1 MPERPL
7 SPAAADLLRRQDGVA
22 TRRQLLEAG
31 VSRETVLWR
40 PSRAWRIV
48 LPRVY
53 LVSSEPPTQRQ
64 RLIAGL
70 LWAGP
75 GSAIAGA
82 TAAQWHG
89 IRSADARGRVQ
100 LVTAPPRGNRQ
111 SGFATVRR
119 SLLVDPDEVT
129 RGVLRLSCPARSAVD
144 AAFAAP
150 TRSDRSA
157 ILIEAVQRRIVTI
170 DALAAWAYRLRD
182 GDRARLNDPLEEA
195 ASGVWSL
202 PEAELL
208 DLVAGSSLLP
218 EPWPNPRLEDGTG
231 LPLTAPDL
239 WFDDVCAAVMVHS
252 HKYHSGALWDETVE
266 RDSDLTAAG
275 IVVVGVTPRAIRN
288 EPIRVLQKVERTYL
302 AAQRR
307 PRPDVRAIS
316 RHHVPAP

>member
-1 MPERPL
+1 MPETPL
-7 SPAAADLLRRQDGVA
+7 SPVVQDLLRRQDGVA

-31 VSRETVLWR
+31 VSRDTVLWR

-53 LVSSEPPTQRQ
+53 LVSADPPTHRQ

-82 TAAQWHG
+82 TAAEWHG
-89 IRSADARGRVQ
+89 IRSADARGRVR
-100 LVTAPPRGNRQ
+100 LVTAPPRASRQ

-119 SLLVDPDEVT
+119 SLLVDPEEVT

-144 AAFAAP
+144 AAFETP
-150 TRSDRSA
+150 TRSGRSA
-157 ILIEAVQRRIVTI
+157 ILIEAVQRRIVSI
-170 DALAAWAYRLRD
+170 DALAAWVYRLRD
-182 GDRARLNDPLEEA
+182 GDRARLNGPLDDA

-208 DLVAGSSLLP
+208 DLVVGSSILP
-218 EPWPNPRLEDGTG
+218 EPWPNPLLEDEMG
-231 LPLTAPDL
+231 LPLITPDL
-239 WFDDVCAAVMVHS
+239 WFDDVGAAVMVHS

-266 RDSDLTAAG
+266 RDGDLTTAG
-275 IVVVGVTPRAIRN
+275 IVVVGVTPRAIQN
-288 EPIRVLQKVERTYL
+288 EPIRVLRKVERTYL

-307 PRPDVRAIS
+307 PRPNVRAIS
-316 RHHVPAP
+316 RHHVQAP